1 LIRRRE
7 RGAAT
12 TDWREVL
19 APVAPGRSHEEQL
32 DGLLEATRRASGLP
46 AAHLYLADATGGLLL
61 ERASAAPGTAA
72 PPETLERSRDDH
84 PHLATTGAGRW
95 WCVPIDAGAVIAGP
109 IGDTAPSAAVDAL
122 ASLQWPLSFA
132 VSVARE
138 REQLRRRAGGST
150 EAARH
155 LHSSALEIDRLLHLL
170 LDLARSAT
178 GAAGGFVAVVDDS
191 GVLTVRGSTG
201 IDRDTLA
208 RLDLTPGT
216 GMFDWA
222 PAEYGGALVL
232 RDIEAAVALGWS
244 SVLAV
249 PVQDDKSALG
259 LLALVGRDSA
269 TAFGIEG
276 LELLSAYADQA
287 RLMLGNA
294 RLFSSFVDEY
304 LATVQGLARSL
315 DLRRPH
321 TRDRHAIVADVAARI
336 AAGLDLAPDVV
347 EAVRLAGTVHDV
359 GMAALQRDDIA
370 AGDLD
375 HPIVSAA
382 LVEHLPLHPEV
393 GATIRSHHEWYDGW
407 GFPDGLR
414 GDAIPIGGRVLAV
427 AVVMAELAAGDPAKA
442 PCGDDEIAASLR
454 SRRGDQL
461 DPAVVDVAVQL
472 LPSLSLRAGVD

>member
-1 LIRRRE
+1 MRRRD

-19 APVAPGRSHEEQL
+19 APLAPGRSYEEQL
-32 DGLLEATRRASGLP
+32 DGLLEATRRASGLA
-46 AAHLYLADATGGLLL
+46 AAHLYLADASGGLVL
-61 ERASAAPGTAA
+61 ERASAAPSTAA
-72 PPETLERSRDDH
+72 PPEVLERPHHDR
-84 PHLATTGAGRW
+84 PHLATTAAGRW
-95 WCVPIDAGAVIAGP
+95 WCVPIDAGAVLAGP
-109 IGDTAPSAAVDAL
+109 IGDTAPGAAVDAL
-122 ASLQWPLSFA
+122 ASLQWPLSFG

-138 REQLRRRAGGST
+138 RDQLRRRAGGST
-150 EAARH
+150 EAARQ
-155 LHSSALEIDRLLHLL
+155 LHASALEIDRLLHLL
-170 LDLARSAT
+170 LDLARSAI
-178 GAAGGFVAVVDDS
+178 GASGGFVAVVDDH
-191 GVLTVRGSTG
+191 GLLTVRGSTG

-208 RLDLTPGT
+208 RLDLSPGT

-222 PAEYGGALVL
+222 PTEYGGALVL
-232 RDIEAAVALGWS
+232 RDIEAAIALGWS

-249 PVQDDKSALG
+249 PIQDDRAALG
-259 LLALVGRDSA
+259 LLALVSRERG

-294 RLFSSFVDEY
+294 RLFASFVDEY
-304 LATVQGLARSL
+304 LTTVQGLARLL

-321 TRDRHAIVADVAARI
+321 TRDRHAIVADVGARI
-336 AAGLDLAPDVV
+336 ASALDLAPDVV

-359 GMAALQRDDIA
+359 GMAALERDDLA

-375 HPIVSAA
+375 HPAVSAA
-382 LVEHLPLHPEV
+382 LVEHLPLHPDV

-427 AVVMAELAAGDPAKA
+427 AVVMAELAAGDQVRS
-442 PCGDDEIAASLR
+442 PCPDDEIAASLTA
-454 SRRGDQL
+454 RRGDQL
-461 DPAVVDVAVQL
+461 DPAVVDVAIRL
-472 LPSLSLRAGVD
+472 LPSLSLRAGAD